1 MSLMLFLIPGENN
14 QIRERNFGKENFK
27 QDYAEYTFYL
37 VLSNED
43 IRNIE
48 WGYRKIFLNVTPWF
62 RGQINLDLKYSKKT
76 LKKCSQTL
84 IFFDNRFRYFLIVDK
99 FV

>member
-27 QDYAEYTFYL
+27 QDHAEYTFYL

-48 WGYRKIFLNVTPWF
+48 WGYT
-62 RGQINLDLKYSKKT
+62 
-76 LKKCSQTL
+76 
-84 IFFDNRFRYFLIVDK
+84 K
-99 FV
+99 FSWMLPPGLEVK

>member
-1 MSLMLFLIPGENN
+1 MLFLIPGENN

-48 WGYRKIFLNVTPWF
+48 
-62 RGQINLDLKYSKKT
+62 
-76 LKKCSQTL
+76 
-84 IFFDNRFRYFLIVDK
+84 
-99 FV
+99 